1 MGQNLERD
9 ADALRDLNFSD
20 SELKQLYKNFSN
32 LDKDGSGKLEP
43 QEFFDI
49 PELANNPLVKRVIDV
64 LDRNKDGSISF
75 MEFVQG
81 LSSLSGGSSKEDKL
95 RFAFQIYDT
104 NGDGFI
110 SNGELFTTLKMMV
123 GNNLNDVQLQQLVD
137 RTIIKADKDGDG
149 KISFDDF
156 AEMVKDLDVIDK
168 LTINC

>member
-75 MEFVQG
+75 LEFV
-81 LSSLSGGSSKEDKL
+81 
-95 RFAFQIYDT
+95 
-104 NGDGFI
+104 
-110 SNGELFTTLKMMV
+110 
-123 GNNLNDVQLQQLVD
+123 
-137 RTIIKADKDGDG
+137 
-149 KISFDDF
+149 
-156 AEMVKDLDVIDK
+156 
-168 LTINC
+168 